1 MLGGGK
7 TLNRDAMCEGV
18 PCSHIGSWGIWIVSG
33 SFRGL
38 HHVAR
43 EQWLTWLIIAS
54 RQPGPKELIK
64 LAHAEWTVYVPA
76 SLQMCTQEEVHFS
89 HSAHQ

>member
-33 SFRGL
+33 SFRGR
-38 HHVAR
+38 HHVAC
-43 EQWLTWLIIAS
+43 EQWLTWLITAS
-54 RQPGPKELIK
+54 RQPGPKELTK
-64 LAHAEWTVYVPA
+64 LVHAGRMVYMPA
-76 SLQMCTQEEVHFS
+76 SLRMCTQEEKHFS
-89 HSAHQ
+89 HSAPQ